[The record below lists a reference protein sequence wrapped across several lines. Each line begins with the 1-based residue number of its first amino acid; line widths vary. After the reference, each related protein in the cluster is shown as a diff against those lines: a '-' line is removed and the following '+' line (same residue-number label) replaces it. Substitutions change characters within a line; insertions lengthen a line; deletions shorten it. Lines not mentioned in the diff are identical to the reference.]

1 MKSWKVL
8 IVIALVLFIISWIV
22 VTPEKKSFSVLSQR
36 VDNSKSAAITEK
48 WDGLGNFV
56 DMIWK

>member
-1 MKSWKVL
+1 MKSWKVI
-8 IVIALVLFIISWIV
+8 IVLSLVLLKISWIV

>member
-8 IVIALVLFIISWIV
+8 IVIALVLFTISWIV

-48 WDGLGNFV
+48 WDG
-56 DMIWK
+56 

>member
-8 IVIALVLFIISWIV
+8 IVIALVLFTISWIV

-36 VDNSKSAAITEK
+36 VYNSKSSAITEF
-48 WDGLGNFV
+48 WDGAGSFV
-56 DMIWK
+56 DMVWQ